1 VDLGTVSWETF
12 SGHVGSGFT
21 LGPAGEGSEGVTL
34 PVQLTSADAV
44 GDAPPGGGRAPF
56 SLMFSGPAEPI
67 VRQGIYRLSHPE
79 LGTLD
84 LFLVPLAPDGDGA
97 RYQAVFT

>member
-1 VDLGTVSWETF
+1 MDLGTVSWETF

-21 LGPAGEGSEGVTL
+21 LGPAGEDSEPAAL
-34 PVQLTSADAV
+34 PLRLTSADTG
-44 GDAPPGGGRAPF
+44 GDSPPGGGRAPF
-56 SLMFSGPAEPI
+56 SLMFSGPPEPI
-67 VRQGIYRLSHPE
+67 VPQGIYRLSHPE

-97 RYQAVFT
+97 RYQAVFS